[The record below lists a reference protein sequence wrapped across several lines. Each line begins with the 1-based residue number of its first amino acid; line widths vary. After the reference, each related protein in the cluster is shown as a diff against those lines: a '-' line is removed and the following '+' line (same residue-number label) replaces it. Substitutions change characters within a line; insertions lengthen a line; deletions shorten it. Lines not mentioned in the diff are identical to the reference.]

1 MKLLLAAAP
10 LLLLP
15 SLFQGTSSEHPN
27 ASNTTAVSAAVSE
40 SAKASKWKSLF
51 NGKDLNG
58 WHTFG
63 KSSVNPSWK
72 VVNGEIFYDSKSK
85 TPEERK
91 SPGDLTSDDEFENF
105 HLKLDWKI
113 SKNGNSGI
121 IFWSKEDTARFKE
134 SWHTGPEMQIL
145 DNDGHSD
152 GKIDK
157 HRAGNLY
164 DLIAGKEGVVKPVG
178 EWNTAEIIADHG
190 KLTFKLNGEELLNTR
205 YDDEN
210 WKVMIAG
217 SKFKTKK
224 DFGTF
229 TKGHI
234 ALQDHGND
242 VWFRNI
248 QIKAL

>member
-15 SLFQGTSSEHPN
+15 SLFRGTTTEHTLSPN
-27 ASNTTAVSAAVSE
+27 TSTASAAVSGA
-40 SAKASKWKSLF
+40 AKASKWKSLF
-51 NGKDLNG
+51 NGNDLTG

-63 KSSVNPSWK
+63 KSTVNPSWK

-91 SPGDLTSDDEFENF
+91 GPGDLTSDEEFENF

-113 SKNGNSGI
+113 SKDGNSGI

-152 GKIDK
+152 GKINK

-229 TKGHI
+229 SRGHI

>member
-10 LLLLP
+10 LMLLT
-15 SLFQGTSSEHPN
+15 SLFQGTSSEQPN
-27 ASNTTAVSAAVSE
+27 STNPITATATVSGT
-40 SAKASKWKSLF
+40 AKAAKWKSLF
-51 NGKDLNG
+51 NGKDLSG

-63 KSSVNPSWK
+63 KSAVNPSWK

-91 SPGDLTSDDEFENF
+91 GPGDLTTDEEFENF

-121 IFWSKEDTARFKE
+121 IFWSKEDTALFKE

>member
-15 SLFQGTSSEHPN
+15 SLFRGTTTVHTLSPN
-27 ASNTTAVSAAVSE
+27 TSTASAAVSGE
-40 SAKASKWKSLF
+40 AKASKWKSLF
-51 NGKDLNG
+51 NGKDLTG

-63 KSSVNPSWK
+63 KSTVNPSWK

-91 SPGDLTSDDEFENF
+91 GPGDLTSDEEFENF

-113 SKNGNSGI
+113 SKDGNSGI

-152 GKIDK
+152 GKINK

-229 TKGHI
+229 SRGHI

>member
-1 MKLLLAAAP
+1 MKVLLAAAP
-10 LLLLP
+10 LLLLT
-15 SLFQGTSSEHPN
+15 SLFQGTSTIHSKSSKSIN
-27 ASNTTAVSAAVSE
+27 AEAVFSYT
-40 SAKASKWKSLF
+40 AKAPKWKSLF
-51 NGKDLNG
+51 NGKDLSG

-91 SPGDLTSDDEFENF
+91 GPGDLITDEEFENF

-190 KLTFKLNGEELLNTR
+190 KLTFKLNGEELLSTR

-210 WKVMIAG
+210 WKLMIAG

-229 TKGHI
+229 SKGHF